1 MADGETVGAVCEA
14 EAAAQHL
21 TVIDLSETWAPR
33 VLRGDA
39 ASGAP
44 AYRDR
49 YVQIAR
55 EELGADPSW
64 DRERRDRWF
73 ELYGVWPTFS
83 RVALRLGDADRHAC
97 HAALDDAGLA
107 SLAEPVDTWRPRHLQ
122 RADRIEARRLEAR
135 LREGAAARQVT
146 VDELAGV
153 AAHAAELRVFHR
165 LRAREEAIR
174 GMQERLRCEHLL
186 GGGAE
191 AGILDT
197 PTIEAMNAWFRR
209 HMVIA
214 WQLDPEV
221 RDLLLTDSRELD
233 LRQAL
238 RVLRA
243 RVVDATGLIE
253 DGSAS
258 GARATVVG
266 HTLDTGVFARSPGEA
281 PLAGGAPDLVSR
293 ATDEVAR
300 ALGWTS
306 ADAVHARITAGLP
319 PRVAVRLSP
328 PPTYHA
334 PHMDL
339 VAVIDRGD
347 VVLDPPA
354 SRARALA
361 EAQRRELPSLV
372 LTARHAG
379 GEVPLLRFPTT
390 IGGWQPELVP
400 GTRRVQLVYK
410 ESPTGM
416 RLWRDVIAAPAW
428 IPPSSTPARDLVRP
442 TLRGGFAPKLD
453 TFGPHYASAYGLVM
467 MVHHERDAATGTFLD
482 AGIRTH
488 GSSSYASIFE
498 GTSHGCHR
506 LHNHRALEL
515 AGFLLAHR
523 NHAVRGPMKLDHT
536 RTFAHRGKAM
546 RLEFPSRGFRYE
558 LDPPVEV
565 EVRPGRV
572 VGDPAT
578 RTDPIPLPPH
588 LARRYAFE

>member
-1 MADGETVGAVCEA
+1 MA
-14 EAAAQHL
+14 
-21 TVIDLSETWAPR
+21 
-33 VLRGDA
+33 
-39 ASGAP
+39 AP
-44 AYRDR
+44 A
-49 YVQIAR
+49 
-55 EELGADPSW
+55 P
-64 DRERRDRWF
+64 
-73 ELYGVWPTFS
+73 
-83 RVALRLGDADRHAC
+83 AC
-97 HAALDDAGLA
+97 RAG
-107 SLAEPVDTWRPRHLQ
+107 TRHLQ
-122 RADRIEARRLEAR
+122 RADRLEARKLEAR
-135 LREGAAARQVT
+135 LREVAAARGVALE
-146 VDELAGV
+146 ELAG
-153 AAHAAELRVFHR
+153 HPDRAAELRAFHR
-165 LRAREEAIR
+165 LRAREDAIR

-186 GGGAE
+186 GETAE
-191 AGILDT
+191 AGILDP

-258 GARATVVG
+258 GARGTVVG

-281 PLAGGAPDLVSR
+281 PLEGGAPDLVSR

-306 ADAVHARITAGLP
+306 ADAVLGRLTEGLP
-319 PRVAVRLSP
+319 PRIAVRLSP
-328 PPTYHA
+328 LPAYHA
-334 PHMDL
+334 AHMDL

-347 VVLDPPA
+347 VVLDPPS

-379 GEVPLLRFPTT
+379 GEIPLLRFPTT
-390 IGGWQPELVP
+390 IGGWQPEVVP
-400 GTRRVQLVYK
+400 GTRRVQLAYK
-410 ESPTGM
+410 ESPTGP
-416 RLWRDVIAAPAW
+416 RLWRDVVAAPAW

-442 TLRGGFAPKLD
+442 TLRGGFTPKLD

-467 MVHHERDAATGTFLD
+467 LIHHQASPGTDLLHD
-482 AGIRTH
+482 DGIRTH

-523 NHAVRGPMKLDHT
+523 NHAVRGPIQLDHT
-536 RTFAHRGKAM
+536 RTFAHRGKLM
-546 RLEFPSRGFRYE
+546 RLAFPSRGFRYE

-565 EVRPGRV
+565 EVRPGRI
-572 VGDPAT
+572 VGDPDT

-588 LARRYAFE
+588 LARRYAFD